1 MDRVSTQDTVG
12 AWTSASLAIII
23 WRSLSLLRPSRAVP
37 PGIFGV
43 GPASLSQPSP
53 LIIIITT
60 IVDQTTMT
68 KRRS

>member
-43 GPASLSQPSP
+43 GPASLSQSSP
-53 LIIIITT
+53 F
-60 IVDQTTMT
+60 
-68 KRRS
+68 